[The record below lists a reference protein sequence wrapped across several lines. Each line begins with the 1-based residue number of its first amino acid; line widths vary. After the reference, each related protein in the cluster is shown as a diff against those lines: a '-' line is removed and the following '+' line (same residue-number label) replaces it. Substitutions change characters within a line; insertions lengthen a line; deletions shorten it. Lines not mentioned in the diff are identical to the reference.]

1 MRESEEAV
9 SVIGSFN
16 SESKFQ
22 TPEGGETS
30 VLLTT
35 GRGYFIVGILGVGD
49 EPTNHALKDIA
60 AKASELEKWGRKIV
74 LLFPSRAAYGKYQSA
89 PIEGLPSTVVW
100 GIDTDGS
107 IEAAIRQEMKLQAGT
122 RLPVFI
128 VADTFNRV
136 VFESHGYTIGMG
148 DQLLHTVHGL

>member
-74 LLFPSRAAYGKYQSA
+74 LLFPSRAAYEKYQSA
-89 PIEGLPSTVVW
+89 PIEGLPSTVVF
-100 GIDTDGS
+100 
-107 IEAAIRQEMKLQAGT
+107 
-122 RLPVFI
+122 RLAPVFR
-128 VADTFNRV
+128 F
-136 VFESHGYTIGMG
+136 SS
-148 DQLLHTVHGL
+148 